1 MLYKDKGIFLQKVN
15 YSETSLIAKI
25 YTEKFGLLSFLLK
38 GARRKNSKMPANVL
52 QHLALLDM
60 ELYYRE
66 NANLQKIKELSV
78 GRHLKGIPYNIRK
91 STIAMFMNEVLQKS
105 IKEQES
111 NPPLFHFIEN
121 SITYLDDA
129 KGKVMNFHLIFLIH
143 LTRYLGFY
151 PNNNYSEQA
160 PFFDMMEGG
169 FYPALNHAY
178 TLDEHLSKTLSSLLN
193 LSFDNMNEVPF
204 QHHQRTL
211 ILEKLIDY
219 YSLHI
224 PGFTE
229 VKSLSVLREVFA

>member
-38 GARRKNSKMPANVL
+38 GARRKNSKMPANLL
-52 QHLALLDM
+52 QHLALLNM

-78 GRHLKGIPYNIRK
+78 RRHLNDIPYNIRK

-121 SITYLDDA
+121 SITYLDDT
-129 KGKVMNFHLIFLIH
+129 KGKVMNFHLIFLIQ

-151 PNNNYSEQA
+151 PNNNYSEQT
-160 PFFDMMEGG
+160 PYFDMMEGG
-169 FYPALNHAY
+169 FYSTLNHTY
-178 TLDEHLSKTLSSLLN
+178 SLDEHLSKILSSLLN
-193 LSFDNMNEVPF
+193 LSFDTMNEVAF
-204 QHHQRTL
+204 RHHQHTL

-224 PGFTE
+224 PGFTK